1 MNPPD
6 PNADRK
12 LDGRLMRGLLATV
25 TAAFVWI
32 LLPFYGT
39 ILWAAIIALLTLLAA
54 RLVAILPLA
63 LVAGALAREATG
75 LYRRL
80 QSGEFNPVLC
90 LRGVFDALPDAVT
103 TLLDRA
109 GLIDF
114 DTLQRR
120 LVAALSQ
127 ASQFIAA
134 QALGIG
140 QNTFEWVASLF
151 IALYLAFFLIRDG
164 QALNLSSNSCACTGV
179 SGTARRSDNTSA
191 CPSRIRK
198 KAR

>member
-54 RLVAILPLA
+54 LLVVILPLA

-75 LYRRL
+75 LYQRL
-80 QSGEFNPVLC
+80 QSGEFNPVLY
-90 LRGVFDALPDAVT
+90 LRGVFDALPDGVT

-109 GLIDF
+109 GLP
-114 DTLQRR
+114 R
-120 LVAALSQ
+120 
-127 ASQFIAA
+127 
-134 QALGIG
+134 
-140 QNTFEWVASLF
+140 
-151 IALYLAFFLIRDG
+151 
-164 QALNLSSNSCACTGV
+164 
-179 SGTARRSDNTSA
+179 
-191 CPSRIRK
+191 
-198 KAR
+198 